1 MYCDEAIIR
10 PYARA
15 LVLAAQKTGLLER
28 VRGDMEALAAQ
39 WEESEELRTW
49 CTTARSL
56 PKAAHA
62 ALVNDLWGETMA
74 HPTRV
79 LLEALSAANLLGAIP
94 AVIRVFRRFAD
105 LTEGRVNVTFVFA
118 APPSDAL
125 VASLTQRATE
135 AYGPQTQ
142 ITVQTDA
149 SLGAGLVVRAGN
161 TQIDGSLK
169 GRLTRLR
176 QTFAK

>member
-15 LVLAAQKTGLLER
+15 LVLAAQKSGMLAR

-39 WEESEELRTW
+39 WEGSEELRTW

-62 ALVNDLWGETMA
+62 ALVGDLWGETMA
-74 HPTRV
+74 HPTCV

-94 AVIRVFRRFAD
+94 TVIRVFRRFAD
-105 LTEGRVNVTFVFA
+105 LTEGRVTVTFVFA
-118 APPSDAL
+118 AIPSETL
-125 VASLTQRATE
+125 LASLRKRAIE
-135 AYGPQTQ
+135 AYGEQTEIAIQ
-142 ITVQTDA
+142 LDA
-149 SLGAGLVVRAGN
+149 SLGAGLIVRAGN
-161 TQIDGSLK
+161 TQIDASLK
-169 GRLTRLR
+169 GRLARLR

>member
-15 LVLAAQKTGLLER
+15 LVLAAQKSGILAR

-39 WEESEELRTW
+39 WEGSEELRTW

-62 ALVNDLWGETMA
+62 ALVSDLWGETMA
-74 HPTRV
+74 HPTCV

-94 AVIRVFRRFAD
+94 TVIRVFRRFAD
-105 LTEGRVNVTFVFA
+105 LTEGRVTVTFVFA
-118 APPSDAL
+118 AIPSETL
-125 VASLTQRATE
+125 LASVRKRAIE
-135 AYGPQTQ
+135 AYGEQTEIAIQ
-142 ITVQTDA
+142 LDA
-149 SLGAGLVVRAGN
+149 SLGAGLIVRAGN
-161 TQIDGSLK
+161 TQIDASLK
-169 GRLTRLR
+169 GRLARLR